1 MRPDGLT
8 NADRR
13 QGTNS
18 WEEQFFQNV
27 QTFEELGLDGT
38 SARRLVDGFVI
49 RARHTPPLSASQ
61 ILDDPSALGNVSLLN
76 EADPEGRAFMLRL
89 LAPIM
94 TLVEV
99 RGGENLQPL
108 AELVGRVP
116 ITLVSNHTSH
126 LDAPSI
132 FWALWNAARP
142 GRDLAERLLFL
153 VGLFVSRSQFARV
166 GLSLF
171 SSLLVCSP
179 RDINERHEQRLLMG
193 RINHRSFRE
202 ARRLLSEG
210 RVLAFFPEGTRS
222 PDGQRQ
228 PFLGSLY
235 RYLAEAI
242 VIPIRLD
249 NLHGLLPNSGL
260 VLRRASALVNIG
272 RPVIVGGLPNVSA
285 AIPASLQRIQGAGT
299 ERTRQA
305 VMDEL
310 ADCVA
315 KVLPV
320 PPACPGDE
328 HTHE

>member
-27 QTFEELGLDGT
+27 QMFEELGLDGT
-38 SARRLVDGFVI
+38 SARKLVDGFVI
-49 RARHTPPLSASQ
+49 RARHTPPLSAAQ
-61 ILDDPSALGNVSLLN
+61 VIDDPSALGKVSLLN

-99 RGGENLQPL
+99 RGGENLRPL
-108 AELVGRVP
+108 DGLVGRVP

-132 FWALWNAARP
+132 FWALWNAAPP

-179 RDINERHEQRLLMG
+179 RDINERHEQSLLMG

-202 ARRLLSEG
+202 ARRLQSEG

-235 RYLAEAI
+235 RYLAETI

-260 VLRRASALVNIG
+260 VLRKAAASVSFG
-272 RPVIVGGLPNVSA
+272 RPVIVGDLPIGSD
-285 AIPASLQRIQGAGT
+285 AIPDSLQRIPAVRGA
-299 ERTRQA
+299 RTRQV

-310 ADCVA
+310 AEHVMNGRS
-315 KVLPV
+315 LPIR
-320 PPACPGDE
+320 AE
-328 HTHE
+328 